1 MARAALTINDV
12 VITGVVDTLTASETD
27 GESISNIG
35 SNAGRV
41 WLEVNNGGGAP
52 INVTVKTPGL
62 AAGLEIAEQVI
73 AVTNGTRQKIG
84 PFPQPAIYNQTDGTV
99 HIDYSAVTSVT
110 SGAFRLP

>member
-1 MARAALTINDV
+1 MPRAALTINDV
-12 VITGVVDTLTASETD
+12 TITGVVDTLAASETD

-41 WLEVNNGGGAP
+41 WLEVNNGGGGS

-62 AAGLEIAEQVI
+62 AAGLEIAEQII
-73 AVTNGTRQKIG
+73 AVAAGVRKKIG
-84 PFPQPAIYNQTDGTV
+84 PFPQPAIYNQTDGSV

-110 SGAFRLP
+110 SAAFRLP